1 MNDDLKFT
9 VYTNKEN
16 FKKFKTYSYP
26 IFIRIYQIQIGNTKY
41 VDIKKMNEITKG
53 SIKRDVLIP
62 PAFIFF
68 FAFLLYKQNQN
79 DDWWTKKRIIIWCIA
94 FVLTVIGLL
103 LLT

>member
-1 MNDDLKFT
+1 
-9 VYTNKEN
+9 
-16 FKKFKTYSYP
+16 
-26 IFIRIYQIQIGNTKY
+26 
-41 VDIKKMNEITKG
+41 MNEITKG